1 MGTTMRLDLLQ
12 GTLDM
17 LILKAVSWGPMHGYG
32 IAQWLQRTTD
42 DALAVEEGSLYPAL
56 HRMMR
61 RGWLAA
67 RWGVSDNNRRAKYY
81 TLTPEGRHQ
90 LHLETS
96 AWDAFL
102 VAVAK
107 VLRATTAP
115 GAEPGAAGVA

>member
-1 MGTTMRLDLLQ
+1 MPVRLDLLQ

-17 LILKAVSWGPMHGYG
+17 LVLKALTWGPMHGYG

-61 RGWLAA
+61 RGWLTAQ
-67 RWGVSDNNRRAKYY
+67 WGVSENNRRAKYY
-81 TLTPEGRHQ
+81 TLTTDGRHQ
-90 LHLETS
+90 LHLEAST
-96 AWDAFL
+96 WDAFI

-107 VLRATTAP
+107 VMRASTAP
-115 GAEPGAAGVA
+115 GGAVTAAPGAA